1 MSKEFGVDTPDGRQV
16 KQGVVGV
23 FAGSAFNPREGVRLK
38 DETEISLAAY
48 AARTNMQL
56 LKAADFNE
64 KMRERGVPKAVT
76 VQRVCRYAS
85 GEKQV
90 REALAVLWENPFKA
104 DDILREIV
112 LSNQDVYKFEEV
124 LKLEPDEKRVL
135 DHVRTHGGETD
146 PEKTAEKLELSLKR
160 VQEIIVDLRKKG
172 LLEEYYEV

>member
-1 MSKEFGVDTPDGRQV
+1 MPVGRNR
-16 KQGVVGV
+16 
-23 FAGSAFNPREGVRLK
+23 S
-38 DETEISLAAY
+38 S
-48 AARTNMQL
+48 
-56 LKAADFNE
+56 
-64 KMRERGVPKAVT
+64 
-76 VQRVCRYAS
+76 
-85 GEKQV
+85 
-90 REALAVLWENPFKA
+90 EALAVLWENPFKA

-135 DHVRTHGGETD
+135 DHVRTHGGETN